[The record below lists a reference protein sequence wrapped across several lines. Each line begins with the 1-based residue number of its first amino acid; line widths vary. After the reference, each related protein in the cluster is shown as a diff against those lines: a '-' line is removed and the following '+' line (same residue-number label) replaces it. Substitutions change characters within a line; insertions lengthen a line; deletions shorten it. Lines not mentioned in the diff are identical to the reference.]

1 MSDKTPPSGEPTPT
15 PDEPSEGPGT
25 PTGEEAAP
33 PPPPAEETTVDG
45 SAPPPP
51 PAEETTVDGS
61 APPPPAEETTAG
73 AYAPPPPPAKKSRT
87 PWIIAVAVVL
97 VLALV
102 GGAVAVIVSL
112 TGEDTHSIA
121 IPANAG
127 GMKRDTTK
135 ENELKQQLDAAEQ
148 QFKTQAKNVTYVKSG
163 VYNQADK
170 DRGPEGALVFLGAK
184 LNKEQSPQ
192 AFVDAFGKQAGA
204 NGFKIDKV
212 SAGEAGG
219 QAVCAS
225 QDAGQKIAICA
236 WATKDSMGELIPTV
250 PGWDSKQLAKVL
262 LDVREDV
269 EKTD

>member
-15 PDEPSEGPGT
+15 PDEPSEGHGT
-25 PTGEEAAP
+25 PTGEEAA

-51 PAEETTVDGS
+51 PADETTVDGS
-61 APPPPAEETTAG
+61 APPPPPAETVAG
-73 AYAPPPPPAKKSRT
+73 AYAPPPPAAKKSRT

-184 LNKEQSPQ
+184 LDKEQSPQ

-204 NGFKIDKV
+204 NGFKIDKI

-250 PGWDSKQLAKVL
+250 PGWDSKQLAKVM
-262 LDVREDV
+262 LDVRKDV